1 VRRIGLQMFPLGS
14 TAKRRVLGA
23 IAMFVIA
30 SLADDASAFECK
42 VSESYSYV
50 SLRWA
55 SRALPYTIEPPGSG
69 QLSLADVTRAVDFA
83 FEAWTLP
90 DCTDLRFEARGVVE
104 PVEGDRTPR
113 VTFIGD
119 RWTHAVDAVALTRT
133 IYGVQDGDI
142 RSAVIEVNEE
152 GFAFRDV
159 VASGCPDGIRV
170 YDLTAVLTHEVG
182 HLVGLDHTRSYSGAP
197 SDPTMAPVVDVCEI
211 VKRTL
216 EPDDIDGLC
225 RLYPAG
231 EPAGHCQDLPPT
243 PSDSYVSNTAL
254 GCTHVRPTRDPSP
267 TVGLALL
274 GLFALRR
281 LRKRGRYTCPG
292 ARSER

>member
-1 VRRIGLQMFPLGS
+1 MVRRIVSEMSGPGPSLVRWCALVALTVAP
-14 TAKRRVLGA
+14 
-23 IAMFVIA
+23 
-30 SLADDASAFECK
+30 SLAAAYECK

-55 SRALPYTIEPPGSG
+55 SRELPYSIEAPGSG

-90 DCTDLRFEARGVVE
+90 DCTDLRFAAKGVVQ
-104 PVEGDRTPR
+104 PVDGDRTPR
-113 VTFIGD
+113 VTFVREG
-119 RWTHAVDAVALTRT
+119 WTHAVDAVALTRT

-142 RSAVIEVNEE
+142 RSAVIEVNEDR
-152 GFAFRDV
+152 FAFRDV
-159 VASGCPDGIRV
+159 VTSGCPDGIRV

-182 HLVGLDHTRSYSGAP
+182 HLIGLDHTKSYSGAP

-216 EPDDIDGLC
+216 EPDDVDGLC

-243 PSDSYVSNTAL
+243 PADSYVSNTPL
-254 GCTHVRPTRDPSP
+254 GCTDVAAVPGPS
-267 TVGLALL
+267 GLGALALVAPWL
-274 GLFALRR
+274 AWRR
-281 LRKRGRYTCPG
+281 WKTSPNTCPG
-292 ARSER
+292 ARSRR